1 MSDFSTYEAEVIVTM
16 RVSAYDKENAIEV
29 AKELLLADNTIV
41 SVSEISKNK
50 ELISKLEENYSRSL
64 AIYESLELKTF
75 DSDYSESMEDTVER
89 LYQQG
94 YSDALLMAIKL
105 LEKGAK

>member
-1 MSDFSTYEAEVIVTM
+1 VNEIIDGLKVALNTYEFDGEKEKAATM
-16 RVSAYDKENAIEV
+16 KSKIEQLTQLM
-29 AKELLLADNTIV
+29 ETLQ
-41 SVSEISKNK
+41 
-50 ELISKLEENYSRSL
+50 ENYSRSL

>member
-1 MSDFSTYEAEVIVTM
+1 MNEIIDGLKVALNTYEFDGEKEKAATM
-16 RVSAYDKENAIEV
+16 KSKIEQLTQLM
-29 AKELLLADNTIV
+29 ETLQ
-41 SVSEISKNK
+41 
-50 ELISKLEENYSRSL
+50 ENYSRSL